1 VGMEIAV
8 TMWRAAGHDETD
20 SGNEQPTSEEVS

>member
-1 VGMEIAV
+1 MEIAV

-20 SGNEQPTSEEVS
+20 SGNGQPTSEEVS